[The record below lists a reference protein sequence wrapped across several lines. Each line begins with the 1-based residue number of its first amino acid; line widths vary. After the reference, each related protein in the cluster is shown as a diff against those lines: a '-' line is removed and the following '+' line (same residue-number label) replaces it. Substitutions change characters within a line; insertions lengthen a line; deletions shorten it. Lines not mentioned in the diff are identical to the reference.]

1 MHVVRCVV
9 EYLDRRDGHGAIG
22 PSKVAWLFCHL
33 TVTKSS
39 LHLYDKGSPER
50 KSGFMDYIADSGS
63 SPENPRLQASHA
75 ALSTSVF
82 QPKPF
87 DAV

>member
-9 EYLDRRDGHGAIG
+9 KYLDRRDGHGAIG
-22 PSKVAWLFCHL
+22 PSKVAWLFSHL

-39 LHLYDKGSPER
+39 LRLYDEGSQER
-50 KSGFMDYIADSGS
+50 KSVFMDYIADSGS

-82 QPKPF
+82 STQAF
-87 DAV
+87 